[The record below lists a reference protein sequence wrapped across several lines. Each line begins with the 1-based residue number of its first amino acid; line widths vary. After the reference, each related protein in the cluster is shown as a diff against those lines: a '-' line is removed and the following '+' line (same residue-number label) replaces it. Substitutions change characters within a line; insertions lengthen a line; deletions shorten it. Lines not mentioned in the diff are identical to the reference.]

1 MDILIGPLSG
11 SEGIAVAEY
20 SKSQPD
26 VTFVNGTSGAQDT
39 TLKVQSPNFFRW
51 NTDGAQWMAGLGDY
65 AYNELGWRNVVT
77 LADDYDFP
85 YTQVA
90 GFVAEFCSLGG
101 NVEKRIWPPLGE
113 EDYSSYIQQIPDQ
126 PRRLLPRRR
135 RNRDARLRQAV
146 RGAQGQPRGQDHRR
160 LGRDRPGRAEG
171 DRRPHGGRRLGIP
184 TVGDSHR
191 QVYTS
196 YIEDF
201 DGGLPGRR
209 RSPSVFLV

>member
-1 MDILIGPLSG
+1 MIPLIRRGGEAAGSKPSDGVTGAEVAGHPIELVFGCSDATPDKAAEEARRLVEQENVDILIGPLSG

-101 NVEKRIWPPLGE
+101 TVEKRIWPPTGRGGLLLVYPADPG
-113 EDYSSYIQQIPDQ
+113 DQ

-135 RNRDARLRQAV
+135 RNGDARLR
-146 RGAQGQPRGQDHRR
+146 PR
-160 LGRDRPGRAEG
+160 L
-171 DRRPHGGRRLGIP
+171 
-184 TVGDSHR
+184 
-191 QVYTS
+191 
-196 YIEDF
+196 
-201 DGGLPGRR
+201 
-209 RSPSVFLV
+209 